1 MVTVLPGLTDPA
13 GGVTIVPLSPAT
25 AAGAANGSPKGKWH
39 WKEGGRME
47 EERRKNGGRKNRKEG
62 GRAGDTGSIK
72 TALNVLACVG
82 FPHNL

>member
-1 MVTVLPGLTDPA
+1 
-13 GGVTIVPLSPAT
+13 
-25 AAGAANGSPKGKWH
+25 
-39 WKEGGRME
+39 ME